1 MPEKGK
7 HSKMA
12 ESFGYAWHV
21 IAPILLMVAAG
32 FFARRVLP
40 MDLKF
45 YQQFNKLCFRIF
57 LPVSLFCNTYK
68 ISDLGSISWK
78 VLLFIIFGI
87 LLAVLIG
94 VAVVR
99 FVPSRAE
106 KGVLVQASF
115 RSNNTVI
122 GLYIATALG
131 GEAAE
136 GFAVAALA
144 AAVCLFNIL
153 AVVILEY
160 YAGTGKKSI
169 RETVR
174 ALTKNPLLIAIFL
187 GLICILVRETEISIL
202 GTARFTLKDS
212 MPSLYTALTDFSK
225 VATPAMVFNLGALLD
240 FKATK
245 EKLGRI
251 VLGISLRLVIVPLVC
266 LSLAVWFR
274 GALGITAVE
283 FPALIAIFASPAAV
297 AGRVMVAEIGGDSQL
312 ASQIIV
318 WSTAFSMVTLFLFIF
333 AGRLGGFI

>member
-1 MPEKGK
+1 
-7 HSKMA
+7 MA

-32 FFARRVLP
+32 YFARRLLP
-40 MDLKF
+40 MDLSF

-57 LPVSLFCNTYK
+57 LPVSLFCNTCK
-68 ISDLGSISWK
+68 ISDIGSISWK

-94 VAVVR
+94 VIVVR
-99 FVPSRAE
+99 FIPERAE

-153 AVVILEY
+153 AVVVLEY
-160 YAGTGKKSI
+160 YAGSGTKSV
-169 RETVR
+169 RETVK
-174 ALTKNPLLIAIFL
+174 ALTKNPLLIAILL
-187 GLICILVRETEISIL
+187 GLICVLARENTP
-202 GTARFTLKDS
+202 FTLRDS
-212 MPSLYTALTDFSK
+212 LPSLYTALTDFSK
-225 VATPAMVFNLGALLD
+225 VATPAMIFNLGALLD

-245 EKLGRI
+245 EKLKRI
-251 VLGISLRLVIVPLVC
+251 VLGISLRLLIVPFVC
-266 LSLAVWFR
+266 LSLAVSLR

-297 AGRVMVAEIGGDSQL
+297 AGSVMVAEIGGDSQL

-318 WSTAFSMVTLFLFIF
+318 WSTAFSMITLFLFIF
-333 AGRLGGFI
+333 VFRLGGFI

>member
-1 MPEKGK
+1 ML
-7 HSKMA
+7 

-32 FFARRVLP
+32 YFARKFLP
-40 MDLKF
+40 LDLKF

-78 VLLFIIFGI
+78 VLIFIVCGI

-94 VAVVR
+94 IIAVR
-99 FVPSRAE
+99 FIPERSE

-131 GEAAE
+131 GARAE

-144 AAVCLFNIL
+144 VAVCLFNIL
-153 AVVILEY
+153 AIVVLEY
-160 YAGTGKKSI
+160 YAGTGKRSLSQ
-169 RETVR
+169 TVR
-174 ALTKNPLLIAIFL
+174 SLFKNPLLIAIFC
-187 GLICILVRETEISIL
+187 GIVCILIREVENAVL
-202 GTARFTLKDS
+202 GSVPFTLENS
-212 MPSLYTALTDFSK
+212 LPSVYKVLTDFSK

-240 FKATK
+240 FKATR
-245 EKLGRI
+245 EKLDRI
-251 VLGISLRLVIVPLVC
+251 ILGISLRLVVVPLVC
-266 LSLAVWFR
+266 LALAVILR
-274 GALGITAVE
+274 GTLGITSVE

-297 AGRVMVAEIGGDSQL
+297 AGSVMVAEIGGDSQL

-318 WSTAFSMVTLFLFIF
+318 WSTAFSMITLFLFIF
-333 AGRLGGFI
+333 AFRFAGII